1 MSVLSFLHRYSNQR
15 EKTSE
20 TNTFIGHIQAF
31 FKSCGRCLGHLMR
44 AERLKIDQK
53 QNTSLFPKEWNY
65 SFKFFSKMEFGI

>member
-31 FKSCGRCLGHLMR
+31 FKSCGRCLGHLMG

-53 QNTSLFPKEWNY
+53 TEYFFISKGMELF
-65 SFKFFSKMEFGI
+65 F